1 MNTTIN
7 FSIILF
13 VFLALIIISQQTQIQ
28 QEEQRREQL
37 TVNED
42 INNFAA
48 KLNKKKRFLSTSERL
63 TGKSA
68 FLNRRLHK
76 RETDPMEE
84 QSCVVRVQK
93 VETTVG
99 KCVMLRGG
107 IRGCQTDLHLD
118 PESADCM
125 ID

>member
-1 MNTTIN
+1 MKMPVN
-7 FSIILF
+7 FSICLF
-13 VFLALIIISQQTQIQ
+13 IFLTLIIVSQQKQTQQ
-28 QEEQRREQL
+28 EQRRE
-37 TVNED
+37 E
-42 INNFAA
+42 INVDNFAA
-48 KLNKKKRFLSTSERL
+48 KLIKRKRSLPTSEKL

-76 RETDPMEE
+76 READPMEE

-125 ID
+125 IE

>member
-13 VFLALIIISQQTQIQ
+13 ILLALIIISQQTQIQ

-37 TVNED
+37 TLNED

-76 RETDPMEE
+76 READPMEE

-93 VETTVG
+93 VCL
-99 KCVMLRGG
+99 KLKMGG
-107 IRGCQTDLHLD
+107 FWKYFKEIPKEEKNFPLKLQF
-118 PESADCM
+118 SN
-125 ID
+125 

>member
-42 INNFAA
+42 INNFVA

-76 RETDPMEE
+76 READPMEE

-93 VETTVG
+93 VCL
-99 KCVMLRGG
+99 KLKMRGFG
-107 IRGCQTDLHLD
+107 NILKKFLKEKR
-118 PESADCM
+118 
-125 ID
+125 IFN